1 MYVSLLFI
9 QYIEYKCYN
18 CILYTRNVNTVK
30 DACAPNIHQYVNI
43 ADVLSEIR

>member
-1 MYVSLLFI
+1 MYLFCL
-9 QYIEYKCYN
+9 YITLNTKCYN
-18 CILYTRNVNTVK
+18 YCILYTSNVNNVK